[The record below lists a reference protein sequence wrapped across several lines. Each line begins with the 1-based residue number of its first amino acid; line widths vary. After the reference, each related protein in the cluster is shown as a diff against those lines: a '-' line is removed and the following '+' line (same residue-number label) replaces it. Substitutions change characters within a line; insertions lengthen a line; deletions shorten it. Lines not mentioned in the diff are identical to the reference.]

1 LPPLAS
7 AARCGPHPLA
17 TPVVLSRRLKQN
29 PSSAS
34 GRELA
39 GGINL
44 RDTSIAIGRVIRG
57 GCRWSSVETNASS
70 SSRRGRRE
78 RATPY
83 HACTGELSLS
93 DRRQLSAATP
103 PYALTARAI
112 VVKRTSL
119 LFLLLSR
126 FRRFTC
132 LLSVFYYKNVNTNVS
147 RNMILMIFFAPFAI
161 RSSKK
166 HTGNAT

>member
-1 LPPLAS
+1 MPPG
-7 AARCGPHPLA
+7 AARTHRTPLA
-17 TPVVLSRRLKQN
+17 TPVVLSRCLKQN

-57 GCRWSSVETNASS
+57 CRWSSVETNASS

-78 RATPY
+78 RATSY
-83 HACTGELSLS
+83 HAWTGELSLS

-119 LFLLLSR
+119 LFLLMSR

-132 LLSVFYYKNVNTNVS
+132 LLSVF
-147 RNMILMIFFAPFAI
+147 LL
-161 RSSKK
+161 
-166 HTGNAT
+166 